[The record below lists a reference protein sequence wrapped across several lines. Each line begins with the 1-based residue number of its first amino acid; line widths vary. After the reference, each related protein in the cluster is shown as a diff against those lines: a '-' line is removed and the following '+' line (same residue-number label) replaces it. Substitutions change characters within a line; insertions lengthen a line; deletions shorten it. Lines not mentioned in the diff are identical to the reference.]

1 MPAFNQ
7 IGFVVDDIDEAVRY
21 WIDVIGVA
29 PFFVYRDF
37 RLAECYHEGEPVDL
51 VISVAYGQAG
61 EIQVELVEQVS
72 DTPSPYVGRAAE
84 EAHHVAIWTRDYDRE
99 VQTYRARG
107 LVDLTWG
114 SASGKADERFVYFEP
129 AGPGPM
135 IEVVEV
141 LEAKSEMYRKIADAA
156 RTYDGTDPVRET
168 SLTTR

>member
-7 IGFVVDDIDEAVRY
+7 LGFVVDDVDEAVRY

-37 RLAECYHEGEPVDL
+37 RLAECYHEGDAVDL

-61 EIQVELVEQVS
+61 EIQIELVEQVS
-72 DTPSPYVGRAAE
+72 DTPSPYVGRAAGD
-84 EAHHVAIWTRDYDRE
+84 AHHVAIWTPEYDRDVE
-99 VQTYRARG
+99 TFRARG

-114 SASGKADERFVYFEP
+114 SASGKSDERFVYFQP

-135 IEVVEV
+135 MEVVEV
-141 LEAKSEMYRKIADAA
+141 LEAKTEMYRKIADAA
-156 RTYDGTDPVRET
+156 RMYDGTDPVREA
-168 SLTTR
+168 SLSAR